1 MTQRRRRLIHSALE
15 KLIRPEKLSPFE
27 TRSEIVDWL
36 RSEVSPRELASVLE
50 EDFDWFE
57 MAALD
62 SIISGTPPCS
72 ADLSK
77 KMLDRILRV
86 FGPYARRRAP
96 EGGTL
101 N

>member
-1 MTQRRRRLIHSALE
+1 MTESR
-15 KLIRPEKLSPFE
+15 KNLIRNAMEKIVGRRALSTAE

-36 RSEVSPRELASVLE
+36 RSEVGPREMASVLE
-50 EDFDWFE
+50 EYFDWFD

-62 SIISGTPPCS
+62 SIISRTPPCS

-77 KMLDRILRV
+77 GMLDWILRV
-86 FGPYARRRAP
+86 FGPVARRRAP
-96 EGGTL
+96 EGGSL